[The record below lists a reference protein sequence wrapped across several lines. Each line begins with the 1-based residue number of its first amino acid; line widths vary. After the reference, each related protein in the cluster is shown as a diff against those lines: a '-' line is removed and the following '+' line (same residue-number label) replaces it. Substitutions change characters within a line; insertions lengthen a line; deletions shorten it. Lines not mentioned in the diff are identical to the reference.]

1 VEVTITDTGI
11 GIAPAHLPHIF
22 DRFYR
27 VDQSRTTSGAGL
39 GLAIA
44 LSIAQ
49 AHGGTIG
56 VESKIGEGSVFTVQL
71 AKEPS

>member
-1 VEVTITDTGI
+1 VQVSIIDTGI
-11 GIAPAHLPHIF
+11 GIEAAHLPHIF
-22 DRFYR
+22 DRFYQ
-27 VDQSRTTSGAGL
+27 VDQARATSGAGL

-56 VESKIGEGSVFTVQL
+56 VESKSGEGTLVTVQL
-71 AKEPS
+71 AREPA